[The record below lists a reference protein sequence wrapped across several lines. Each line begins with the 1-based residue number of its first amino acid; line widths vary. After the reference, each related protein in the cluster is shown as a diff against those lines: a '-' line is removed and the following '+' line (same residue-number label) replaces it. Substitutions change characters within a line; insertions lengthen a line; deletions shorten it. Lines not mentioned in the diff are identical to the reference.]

1 MFFRLRRYLAN
12 AWFNAGIRGIRQ
24 TPPISCDSGSR
35 LVLVSQL
42 CHRDIDMY
50 LLALK
55 SLARF
60 VAPRKVVVL
69 DDSSLTASDKDVLRR
84 HVQPVEIRSIH
95 SVENGPCPKG
105 KCWERLLLISE
116 SVGSDYVV
124 QLDSDTLTLRPPRD
138 VLRHLADNRSFT
150 LAGDDGECIVQGPE
164 MAARMQPRL
173 KGHHDHVQMV
183 AEASLDR
190 VRDSGLDRYVRGS
203 AGFAGFAKESFSR
216 KRVEELSTVMG
227 NTIGQSKWNEWG
239 SEQVASNLVV
249 ANTPGAQVLPFR
261 DYCYHRPE
269 LEMESRTFVHF
280 MGTYRFR
287 QGRYRRLGRQVVRE
301 LMGRV

>member
-1 MFFRLRRYLAN
+1 MFYRLKRYLAT
-12 AWFNAGIRGIRQ
+12 AWFNVSVRGIRR
-24 TPPISCDSGSR
+24 TPPVVCDPASS

-55 SLARF
+55 SLTRF
-60 VAPRKVVVL
+60 IVPKKVCIL
-69 DDSSLTASDKDVLRR
+69 DDSTLTESDKEELRR
-84 HVQPVEIRSIH
+84 HVQPVEIRPIS
-95 SVENGPCPKG
+95 SVEHGPCPKG

-124 QLDSDTLTLRPPRD
+124 QLDSDTLTLKPPRE
-138 VLRHLADNRSFT
+138 VLRHLAANRSFT
-150 LAGDDGECIVQGPE
+150 LAGDDGERIVSGAE
-164 MAARMQPRL
+164 TAARMQPRL
-173 KGHHDHVQMV
+173 KADHHVQTV
-183 AEASLDR
+183 AEAALDR
-190 VRDSGLDRYVRGS
+190 VNGGEPLRYVRGS
-203 AGFAGFAKESFSR
+203 AGFAGFGKESFSR

-227 NTIGQSKWNEWG
+227 EAIGHAKWNEWG

-249 ANTPGAQVLPFR
+249 ANTAGAEILPFR

-269 LEMESRTFVHF
+269 LDMESRTFVHF

-287 QGRYRRLGRQVVRE
+287 LGRYRRLGRRVVRE
-301 LMGRV
+301 LLARA

>member
-1 MFFRLRRYLAN
+1 MFYRLKRYLATE
-12 AWFNAGIRGIRQ
+12 WFNLGVRGVRQ
-24 TPPISCDSGSR
+24 TPPVVCDEASR

-55 SLARF
+55 SLTRF
-60 VAPRKVVVL
+60 VAPKRVCIL
-69 DDSSLTASDKDVLRR
+69 DDSSLTEADKDELRR
-84 HVQPVEIRSIH
+84 HVRPVEIRSIS

-116 SVGSDYVV
+116 TVGSDYVV
-124 QLDSDTLTLRPPRD
+124 QLDSDTLTLKRPAE

-150 LAGDDGECIVQGPE
+150 LAGDDGEEIVPGKE
-164 MAARMQPRL
+164 MAARMRPRV
-173 KGHHDHVQMV
+173 KGDHDHVQMV
-183 AEASLDR
+183 AEAALDR
-190 VRDSGLDRYVRGS
+190 VNGGEPLRYVRGS
-203 AGFAGFAKESFSR
+203 AGFAGFGKESFSR
-216 KRVEELSTVMG
+216 KRVEEMSTVMG
-227 NTIGQSKWNEWG
+227 ETIGHAKWSEWG

-249 ANTPGAQVLPFR
+249 ANTAGAAVLPFR

-269 LEMESRTFVHF
+269 LDLEPRTFVHF

-287 QGRYRRLGRQVVRE
+287 LGRYRRLGRRVVRE
-301 LMGRV
+301 LSGPA

>member
-1 MFFRLRRYLAN
+1 MFYRLKRYVATG
-12 AWFNAGIRGIRQ
+12 WFNLSIRGIRR
-24 TPPISCDSGSR
+24 TPPVVCDPSSR

-55 SLARF
+55 SLTRF
-60 VAPRKVVVL
+60 VPPKRVCIL
-69 DDSSLTASDKDVLRR
+69 DDSSLTEADKDELRR
-84 HVQPVEIRSIH
+84 QVQPVEIRPIST
-95 SVENGPCPKG
+95 VPNGACPKG

-124 QLDSDTLTLRPPRD
+124 QLDSDTLTLRPPTE

-150 LAGDDGECIVQGPE
+150 LAGDDGEDIVSGQE
-164 MAARMQPRL
+164 MATRMRPRL
-173 KGHHDHVQMV
+173 NGKHDHVQMV

-190 VRDSGLDRYVRGS
+190 VNGGEPLRYVRGS

-227 NTIGQSKWNEWG
+227 ETIGHAKWSEWG

-249 ANTPGAQVLPFR
+249 ANTAGAEVLPFR

-269 LEMESRTFVHF
+269 LDMESRTFVHF

-287 QGRYRRLGRQVVRE
+287 LGRYRRLGRRVVRE
-301 LMGRV
+301 LMARS